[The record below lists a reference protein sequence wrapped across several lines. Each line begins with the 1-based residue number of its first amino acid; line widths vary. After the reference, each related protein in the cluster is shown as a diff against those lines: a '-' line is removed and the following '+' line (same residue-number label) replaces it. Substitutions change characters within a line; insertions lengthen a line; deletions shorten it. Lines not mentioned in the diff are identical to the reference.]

1 MACSPRRLVGHFLFL
16 PRYDIILCITE
27 QTTAKCYLFVNYYF
41 YLNIQAYK
49 NHLECSENQE
59 HASRL
64 NGSIA
69 FLQHTS
75 FMVEFFSS
83 KQAIYDAND
92 TRLQSL
98 RSTLSYFSTWKASAL
113 KSDEFVSSKLW
124 FDLQAMILGMIS
136 LVRVKL
142 SKFPGSIIKPAVI
155 NQDVVENHFCQLR
168 AANGQ
173 NENPTY
179 LLTQATQNSIVF
191 GQRTISKKCNTG
203 TAENSS
209 FTELPKDKLFS
220 AKKKC
225 PNQKSSIRLTL

>member
-1 MACSPRRLVGHFLFL
+1 MYFLLLV
-16 PRYDIILCITE
+16 
-27 QTTAKCYLFVNYYF
+27 
-41 YLNIQAYK
+41 QAYK
-49 NHLECSENQE
+49 NHLECSESQE

-64 NGSIA
+64 NGSIT

-83 KQAIYDAND
+83 KQAIYDVND
-92 TRLQSL
+92 IRLQSL
-98 RSTLSYFSTWKASAL
+98 QSTLSYFSQWKANVS
-113 KSDEFVSSKLW
+113 KSNEFVSCKLW

-136 LVRVKL
+136 LVKVKL
-142 SKFPGSIIKPAVI
+142 TKFPESIVKPAII

-179 LLTQATQNSIVF
+179 LLTQATQNSIIF

-203 TAENSS
+203 TLENSS
-209 FTELPKDKLFS
+209 FTELPKEKLFN
-220 AKKKC
+220 AKNKG
-225 PNQKSSIRLTL
+225 QTQ